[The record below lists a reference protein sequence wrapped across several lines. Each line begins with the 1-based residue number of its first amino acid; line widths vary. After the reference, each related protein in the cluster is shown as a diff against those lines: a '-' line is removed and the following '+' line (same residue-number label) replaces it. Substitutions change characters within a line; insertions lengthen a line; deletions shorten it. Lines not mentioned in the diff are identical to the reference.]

1 MNTSTDSLMQPAGH
15 PQTAAPLVDL
25 STRHYQSPL
34 LLALQHCQAELQ
46 HIANQ
51 ADMVLAVADAGST
64 ILWTQ
69 SGRSMQQAAEQV
81 HFVAGGQWAESAVGH
96 NALALAIKIAQPSS
110 VIAAEHTMVSICDWV
125 CYAAPIFHPLTQ
137 QLIGVIDL
145 STHFSRQNQL
155 GLIAATHC
163 AQQIQKHLQ
172 HQHQHTLTLRAL
184 GTPQAHFGTKP
195 LKLTPRQIE
204 VLILLALH
212 PKGLHLDQLHH
223 ALYGERKVS
232 TTTLKAEISHLR
244 RRLGGVIASR
254 PYRLLVPISADFLE
268 LEALITAGYIEAAL
282 QNLTGLFMPQSNSP
296 FLINWRHYLEARLSL
311 LLQQTHDVEL
321 LLTLIRHQDYAPELS
336 QRLMELIAPSHP
348 IYQRLQADN

>member
-1 MNTSTDSLMQPAGH
+1 MG
-15 PQTAAPLVDL
+15 
-25 STRHYQSPL
+25 L
-34 LLALQHCQAELQ
+34 LCGA
-46 HIANQ
+46 
-51 ADMVLAVADAGST
+51 
-64 ILWTQ
+64 
-69 SGRSMQQAAEQV
+69 
-81 HFVAGGQWAESAVGH
+81 
-96 NALALAIKIAQPSS
+96 
-110 VIAAEHTMVSICDWV
+110 
-125 CYAAPIFHPLTQ
+125 YFHPLTQ

-163 AQQIQKHLQ
+163 AQRIQKHLQ

-232 TTTLKAEISHLR
+232 ATTLKAEISHLR